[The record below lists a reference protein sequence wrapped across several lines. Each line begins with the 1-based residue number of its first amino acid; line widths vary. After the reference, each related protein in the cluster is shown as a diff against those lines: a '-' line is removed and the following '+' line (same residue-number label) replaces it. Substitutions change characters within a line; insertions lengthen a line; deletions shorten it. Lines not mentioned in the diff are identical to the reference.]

1 MIKRLYIHTAP
12 IYKALIKIAL
22 FLAFV
27 GTAAFSARESIAAIW
42 NGNPEIN
49 SFILAIFA
57 VGVWLSL
64 GSARKVARAAEA
76 INAGDITASEFRDV
90 ETYLTLSQ
98 STPAYIANVLVFI
111 GLFGTFWGMLS
122 AIGGIS
128 MISYGADGLPEAM
141 EGLATALSTSIFGL
155 AGSIILSFLQMQ
167 ANSGRR
173 YLVSHLVEA

>member
-12 IYKALIKIAL
+12 IYKALIKMTL

-27 GTAAFSARESIAAIW
+27 GGAAFSAKESITAIW
-42 NGNPEIN
+42 DGNPEIN

-57 VGVWLSL
+57 IGVWLSL

-76 INAGDITASEFRDV
+76 MNSGSIGPSEFKEV

-98 STPAYIANVLVFI
+98 SMPAYIANILVFI

-128 MISYGADGLPEAM
+128 LISYGADGLPEAM

-173 YLVSHLVEA
+173 YLISHIEA

>member
-1 MIKRLYIHTAP
+1 MIKKLYIHTAP

-22 FLAFV
+22 FLAFA
-27 GTAAFSARESIAAIW
+27 GAAAFSAKESIAAIW
-42 NGNPEIN
+42 EGNPEIN
-49 SFILAIFA
+49 SLILTIFA
-57 VGVWLSL
+57 IGVWLSL

-76 INAGDITASEFRDV
+76 INAGDIAPDEFKEV
-90 ETYLTLSQ
+90 ETYLALSQ
-98 STPAYIANVLVFI
+98 SMPAYIANILVFI

-128 MISYGADGLPEAM
+128 LISYGADGLPEAM

-155 AGSIILSFLQMQ
+155 AGSILLSFLQQQ

-173 YLVSHLVEA
+173 YLVSHLEA